1 MWRLSRDWIAGAL
14 LVLVGLLLLAERH
27 APALVPVIPLAA
39 GVCLLAL
46 ALVIHWPGLLL
57 SAGALIG
64 VGLGVLVA
72 RGSSPE
78 VAAAAFLVCI
88 GGGLLMAWVLAMLL
102 RVHALRWRAL
112 LAGAGFIV
120 AGAVVYA
127 LGIGPTL
134 LTLTIG
140 WWPVVLIAIGAVLLA
155 GARARAGDGPFGD
168 RDDDTARV
176 PMVDRT
182 PRPRWLRAAARPR
195 WVTPRR
201 PTGHMTSLP
210 PLGPEHEQ
218 DDATEGT
225 ETAPGTA
232 GSGRTGT

>member
-1 MWRLSRDWIAGAL
+1 MWRLSRDWVAGAL

-39 GVCLLAL
+39 GVCLLAA
-46 ALVIHWPGLLL
+46 ALVVHWPGLLI

-78 VAAAAFLVCI
+78 VAASAFLVCI

-112 LAGAGFIV
+112 LAGAGFIM

-140 WWPVVLIAIGAVLLA
+140 WWPLVLIAIGAVLLA
-155 GARARAGDGPFGD
+155 GARARAGDGPFDD

-176 PMVDRT
+176 PVVVVPKDHGSDAQTSDHGGYAAT
-182 PRPRWLRAAARPR
+182 PDWLHDQP
-195 WVTPRR
+195 
-201 PTGHMTSLP
+201 P
-210 PLGPEHEQ
+210 PLGPEHDQ
-218 DDATEGT
+218 DDTTEGT
-225 ETAPGTA
+225 ETAWD
-232 GSGRTGT
+232 GRAAP

>member
-39 GVCLLAL
+39 GLCLLAL
-46 ALVIHWPGLLL
+46 ALLIHWPGLLL
-57 SAGALIG
+57 SAGVLIG

-88 GGGLLMAWVLAMLL
+88 GGGLLMTWALAMLL

-112 LAGAGFIV
+112 LAGTGFII

-140 WWPVVLIAIGAVLLA
+140 WWPVVLIVIGAVLLA
-155 GARARAGDGPFGD
+155 GARARAGDGGFAYN
-168 RDDDTARV
+168 DDDTAMV
-176 PMVDRT
+176 PMATV
-182 PRPRWLRAAARPR
+182 PRDRAAYADD
-195 WVTPRR
+195 
-201 PTGHMTSLP
+201 TGHSGYVQAPDWSHDQP
-210 PLGPEHEQ
+210 PALTPEQ
-218 DDATEGT
+218 DHDDLTEGT
-225 ETAPGTA
+225 ETTWDGWLKPE
-232 GSGRTGT
+232 